1 MKFIAH
7 RGLYNDDI
15 GENTL
20 SAIDNAFANG
30 FYGVE
35 VDLRK
40 TKDNQVVLIHD
51 SFISRVSDG
60 FGLVKNF
67 TYNKLLKYNFG
78 KKNIERVPLLKN
90 VISKYKDRFFL
101 LELKEKINIEELNL
115 DNNNIYY
122 ISSFNYSYINNLP
135 KSNKYK
141 KGIIN
146 YVFNT
151 NINLKNIDFIM
162 ILDSFITDKVFE
174 YYENNNIEVIVYGV
188 GNKINLN
195 LSKENRLKVKYVI

>member
-20 SAIDNAFANG
+20 SAIDNAFDNG

-35 VDLRK
+35 IDLRK
-40 TKDNQVVLIHD
+40 TKDNQIVLIHD
-51 SFISRVSDG
+51 SFISRVSNG

-67 TYNKLLKYNFG
+67 TYNQLLKYNFG
-78 KKNIERVPLLKN
+78 KKKIERVPLLKN
-90 VISKYKDRFFL
+90 IISKYKERFFL

-115 DNNNIYY
+115 DNNNTYY
-122 ISSFNYSYINNLP
+122 ICSFNYSYINNLP

-162 ILDSFITDKVFE
+162 ILDYFMTDKVFE
-174 YYENNNIEVIVYGV
+174 YYKKNNIEVIIYGV